1 MAGTSVW
8 AKVVEMMQ
16 ILQIVPHYIPAYRY
30 GGPLKVAHSLGVVL
44 AKSGHDVTVCTTNMA
59 SEHSNLDVPLDLPII
74 IDGVNVYYEPVI
86 LSRYWGFSPALFR
99 RIRTEIKNTDV
110 ILIHAHYQFANWVGA
125 YLARKYHKP
134 YVIFAHSSLRK
145 EAINHKNSFLK
156 RLYLR
161 IMEHN
166 NLRKALFIAF
176 NATEEKSNS
185 LYQEMGKVI
194 FNGIDI
200 SEFSN
205 MPQKEYFQKLYPELQ
220 KKFIFLFLGR
230 LDVKHKGLDL
240 LIPAFAKL
248 HCEYPN
254 THLVLAGPDEEGG
267 KNEIINIA
275 RQHGVVNSITL
286 PGLISGQV
294 KLAALQDADAFV
306 LPSRFE
312 GLSIALL
319 EALYM
324 GLPMLVTDKVGLCEE
339 IRDTG
344 AGVVVPVSSSEI
356 YNGLLRLID
365 EDMRMS
371 MKGKGTEL
379 ILRKYTWN
387 KIAHNLVEQIQE
399 LIL

>member
-1 MAGTSVW
+1 V
-8 AKVVEMMQ
+8 KKINMQ
-16 ILQIVPHYIPAYRY
+16 ILQIVPHYVPAYRF
-30 GGPLKVAHSLGVVL
+30 GGPIKVAHLLGK
-44 AKSGHDVTVCTTNMA
+44 AFAESGHSVTVCTTNMA
-59 SEHSNLDVPLDLPII
+59 SENSNLDVPVGLPVT

-99 RIRTEIKNTDV
+99 RIRTEIKDTDV
-110 ILIHAHYQFANWVGA
+110 VLIHAHYQFANWIGA
-125 YLARKYHKP
+125 YLARRYHKP
-134 YVIFAHSSLRK
+134 YVIFAHSSLRR
-145 EAINHKNSFLK
+145 EAINHKNGFLK

-185 LYQEMGKVI
+185 LYQEMGRVI

-205 MPQKEYFQKLYPELQ
+205 MPQGGYFQKLYPELQ
-220 KKFIFLFLGR
+220 NKFIFLFLGR

-248 HCEYPN
+248 HREYPD

-267 KNEIINIA
+267 KNEVIA
-275 RQHGVVNSITL
+275 MGRQHGVVNSITL

-319 EALYM
+319 EALYI

-344 AGVVVPVSSSEI
+344 AGIVVPVLPSEI
-356 YNGLLRLID
+356 YDGLLKLTD
-365 EDMRMS
+365 KDARMS

-379 ILRKYTWN
+379 ILGKYTWD
-387 KIAHNLVEQIQE
+387 KIAQNLVEQIQE
-399 LIL
+399 LIR

>member
-1 MAGTSVW
+1 
-8 AKVVEMMQ
+8 MMR
-16 ILQIVPHYIPAYRY
+16 ILQIISHYVPAYRY
-30 GGPLKVAHSLGVVL
+30 GGPLKVAHSLGKALVKVR
-44 AKSGHDVTVCTTNMA
+44 HDVTVCTTNMA
-59 SEHSNLDVPLDLPII
+59 SEDSDLDVPIDSPVI

-86 LSRYWGFSPALFR
+86 FSRYWGFSPALFR
-99 RIRTEIKNTDV
+99 RIRAEIKNADV
-110 ILIHAHYQFANWVGA
+110 VLVHAHYQFANWIGA
-125 YLARKYHKP
+125 YLARRYHKP

-145 EAINHKNSFLK
+145 EAINHKNRFFK
-156 RLYLR
+156 RLYLK
-161 IMEHN
+161 IMEYN
-166 NLRKALFIAF
+166 NLRKTMFIAF
-176 NATEEKSNS
+176 NALEEKKSSLFNS
-185 LYQEMGKVI
+185 MGRVI
-194 FNGIDI
+194 FNGIDV

-205 MPQKEYFQKLYPELQ
+205 MPQKGYLQELYPEIQ
-220 KKFIFLFLGR
+220 NKFIFLFLGR

-248 HCEYPN
+248 HREYPN

-267 KNEIINIA
+267 KNEVLEMA
-275 RQHGVVNSITL
+275 RQQGVVDSITL

-344 AGVVVPVSSSEI
+344 AGIIVPVLSSEI
-356 YNGLLRLID
+356 HDGLLKLID
-365 EDMRMS
+365 KDARMS

-379 ILRKYTWN
+379 ILEKYTWDT
-387 KIAHNLVEQIQE
+387 IAHNLVGQIQE
-399 LIL
+399 LIR

>member
-1 MAGTSVW
+1 MR
-8 AKVVEMMQ
+8 
-16 ILQIVPHYIPAYRY
+16 ILQIVPHYVPAYRF
-30 GGPLKVAHSLGVVL
+30 GGPLKVAHLLGK
-44 AKSGHDVTVCTTNMA
+44 AFAESGHSVTTCTTNMA
-59 SEHSNLDVPLDLPII
+59 SEDSNLEVELDLPVI

-99 RIRTEIKNTDV
+99 RIRTEIKDADV
-110 ILIHAHYQFANWVGA
+110 VLIHAHYQFANWIGA
-125 YLARKYHKP
+125 CLARRYHKP
-134 YVIFAHSSLRK
+134 YVIFAHSSLRR
-145 EAINHKNSFLK
+145 EAINHKNSILK
-156 RLYLR
+156 WLYLR

-166 NLRKALFIAF
+166 NLRKAMFIAF
-176 NATEEKSNS
+176 NALEEKDNS
-185 LYQEMGKVI
+185 FYKEFGRVI

-205 MPQKEYFQKLYPELQ
+205 MPQKGYFQKLYPDLQ
-220 KKFIFLFLGR
+220 NKFIFLSLGR

-248 HCEYPN
+248 HQEYPD
-254 THLVLAGPDEEGG
+254 THLVLAGPDEEDG
-267 KNEIINIA
+267 KNAVINMA
-275 RQHGVVNSITL
+275 KQHGVMNSITL

-294 KLAALQDADAFV
+294 KLAALQNADAFV

-324 GLPMLVTDKVGLCEE
+324 GLPMLITDKVGLCEE

-344 AGVVVPVSSSEI
+344 AGVVVPVLSSEI
-356 YNGLLRLID
+356 YDGLIKLID
-365 EDMRMS
+365 KDARMN

-379 ILRKYTWN
+379 VLEKYTWD